1 MALPFPIEIRP
12 GQPIYEQ
19 IVYAVKRAVARGSLQ
34 PGDRFPS
41 VRALSQALSVNP
53 NTVQKAV
60 AELTSQSVLEVH
72 SGQGCFVA
80 QAEALAKGDGV
91 RELAPLLERIVVEAS
106 RLGLSEGELRK
117 ALLAT
122 WERLK
127 GE

>member
-12 GQPIYEQ
+12 GRPIYEQ
-19 IVYAVKRAVARGSLQ
+19 IVYAVKRAVAQGSLE

-53 NTVQKAV
+53 NTVQRAV
-60 AELTSQSVLEVH
+60 AELTSQGVLEVH

-80 QAEALAKGDGV
+80 EENVPDKGDGL

-106 RLGLSEGELRK
+106 RLGLSEGDLRK
-117 ALLAT
+117 ALLAA

>member
-60 AELTSQSVLEVH
+60 AELTSLSVLEVH

-80 QAEALAKGDGV
+80 QAEAPAKGDGV

-106 RLGLSEGELRK
+106 RLGLSEGDLRK

>member
-1 MALPFPIEIRP
+1 VALPFPIEIRP
-12 GQPIYEQ
+12 GRPIYEQ

-80 QAEALAKGDGV
+80 EGEIPSKRDGV
-91 RELAPLLERIVVEAS
+91 RKLAPLLERIVVEAS
-106 RLGLSEGELRK
+106 RLGLSEGDLRK